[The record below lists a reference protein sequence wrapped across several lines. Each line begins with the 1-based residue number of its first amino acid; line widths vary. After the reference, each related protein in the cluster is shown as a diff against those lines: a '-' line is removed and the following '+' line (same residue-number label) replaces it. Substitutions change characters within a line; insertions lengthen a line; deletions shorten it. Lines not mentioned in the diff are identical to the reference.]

1 MAMPR
6 FLTTIFLILLAPV
19 LVAFFVAN
27 RAPVTISF
35 DPLSL
40 EEPALAFTAPLW
52 AGLSGTL
59 VIGFLLGAVG
69 MWISNTRL
77 RRRSGEQKRRVRE
90 LEREVALANQ
100 RDPDDVGDRRGLPAL
115 RA

>member
-1 MAMPR
+1 MPR
-6 FLTTIFLILLAPV
+6 FLTTVFLILLAPV

-27 RAPVTISF
+27 RSLVTISF
-35 DPLSL
+35 DPTSL

-59 VIGFLLGAVG
+59 LVGFVLGAVG

-77 RRRSGEQKRRVRE
+77 RKNAKEQRRRVRE
-90 LEREVALANQ
+90 LEREVKLANE
-100 RDPDDVGDRRGLPAL
+100 RPATSEGGTNLPAV
-115 RA
+115 R

>member
-1 MAMPR
+1 MKS
-6 FLTTIFLILLAPV
+6 FLTSLFLIVLAPV

-27 RAPVTISF
+27 RREVVISF

-40 EEPALAFTAPLW
+40 EDPAFALSVPLW

-59 VIGFLLGAVG
+59 LVGFVLGAIG

-77 RRRSGEQKRRVRE
+77 RARAGEQRRRVLE
-90 LEREVALANQ
+90 LEREVAEA
-100 RDPDDVGDRRGLPAL
+100 RAAEPRGTHGGTSVPAL

>member
-1 MAMPR
+1 MLR
-6 FLTTIFLILLAPV
+6 FLTSAFLIILAPL

-35 DPLSL
+35 DPSSL
-40 EEPALAFTAPLW
+40 EDPALAFTAPLW

-59 VIGFLLGAVG
+59 VIGFVLGAVG

-77 RRRSGEQKRRVRE
+77 RQRAGETRRRLRE
-90 LEREVALANQ
+90 LEREA
-100 RDPDDVGDRRGLPAL
+100 RIMSDERGGTNLPAV
-115 RA
+115 R